1 MDKPICRLCGAKHYG
16 REPHVFGEAAPS
28 KADQRCSK
36 CAEHKATIAELRAK
50 IAGLEAKVS
59 KKQPKDANIGKVD
72 RREYMRQF
80 MRDKRA
86 RAKQQ

>member
-1 MDKPICRLCGAKHYG
+1 MCSLCRVAHWS
-16 REPHVFGEAAPS
+16 REPHVFGPTQAK
-28 KADQRCSK
+28 KADQA
-36 CAEHKATIAELRAK
+36 CAQCATNRATIAELRAK

-86 RAKQQ
+86 KAKAEQQ